1 MGHARL
7 DLLGGF
13 HLVAAGT
20 ELRLPTRKAEALLAC
35 LALAPDRARSRET
48 LIGLLWG
55 DRGEAQARHS
65 LSQTLSSI
73 RRAFG
78 DAGATPIVVADAGSI
93 SLGSARVDVD
103 VDRFER
109 RATEGTPEALAEA
122 AALYRGDLLEG
133 LRLREQAFEEWLAG
147 ERNRLREQALGVFSV
162 LLEQLG
168 AAGRTDQAVEAALR
182 LLALD
187 PLQESVHR
195 HLMRLYAAQGRP
207 ASALRQYELCVRT
220 LRDELG
226 VEPEAET
233 TRLYGE
239 IKRQRETC
247 GGTAPDHKLAP
258 ADTPSIAVLPFDNF
272 SGDAAQEYFVDGI
285 TEDIITALARCR
297 WLRVVARNSSFSYRG
312 KSADVRRIAGEL
324 GVRYLLEG
332 SVRRLGDRVRVTA
345 QLVDGRHGTRLWG
358 ERYDS
363 EVKDIFD
370 LQEEIPRLI
379 AGTIE
384 PELSAIEGAAL
395 RNRSTRDLNAWDCY
409 QRGLWHL
416 YRFAEGE
423 LEIAK
428 DLFERAIQLDPSF
441 AQAYARLAY
450 VHIQLGFYGR
460 LEDRAERIK
469 DAVAFARTA
478 VDLDEREPA
487 TRLSL
492 GRALSLC
499 GAAERGVEELRAA
512 TELDPSF
519 AQAHFALAQV
529 LCYLD
534 RPEEAFPEINEALR
548 LSPRDPHLWTFLN
561 VRALAHYISGNLGQ
575 AEADER
581 AALRQPNTTFWP
593 ALFLVAILGQ
603 SGKTAE
609 ATEAIADL
617 HRFRPG
623 MTCADALRECTF
635 GDRRIMTE
643 RFVEQL
649 YADLRKAGLP
659 E

>member
-1 MGHARL
+1 MRRRLTAILAADVVGYSRLVRADEDGAIEALKALRTEIIAPKLDQHGGRIVKLMGDGMLVEFTSVVEAVRAGIEAQLAVGERNARL
-7 DLLGGF
+7 PAEKQIMLRIGINLGDVVVDGDDIYGDGVN
-13 HLVAAGT
+13 VAT
-20 ELRLPTRKAEALLAC
+20 RLEGLAE
-35 LALAPDRARSRET
+35 PG
-48 LIGLLWG
+48 GLC
-55 DRGEAQARHS
+55 
-65 LSQTLSSI
+65 I
-73 RRAFG
+73 
-78 DAGATPIVVADAGSI
+78 AGSVYDQVRDHKEFAFADMGERQVKNI
-93 SLGSARVDVD
+93 DRPVRVW
-103 VDRFER
+103 RWS
-109 RATEGTPEALAEA
+109 PAEA
-122 AALYRGDLLEG
+122 AVPWQIDAR
-133 LRLREQAFEEWLAG
+133 
-147 ERNRLREQALGVFSV
+147 
-162 LLEQLG
+162 
-168 AAGRTDQAVEAALR
+168 
-182 LLALD
+182 
-187 PLQESVHR
+187 
-195 HLMRLYAAQGRP
+195 
-207 ASALRQYELCVRT
+207 ASR
-220 LRDELG
+220 
-226 VEPEAET
+226 
-233 TRLYGE
+233 
-239 IKRQRETC
+239 
-247 GGTAPDHKLAP
+247 AP
-258 ADTPSIAVLPFDNF
+258 ADKPAIAVLPFDNM

-297 WLRVVARNSSFSYRG
+297 WLRVVARNSSFSYKG
-312 KSADVRRIAGEL
+312 KSADVRTIAGEL
-324 GVRYLLEG
+324 NVRYLLEG
-332 SVRRLGDRVRVTA
+332 SVRRQGDRVRVTA

-363 EVKDIFD
+363 DVEDVFA
-370 LQEEIPRLI
+370 LQEEIARLI

-395 RNRSTRDLNAWDCY
+395 RDRPTRDLNAWDCY

-428 DLFERAIQLDPSF
+428 DLFERAIQLDASF

-469 DAVAFARTA
+469 DAVAFAKTA
-478 VDLDEREPA
+478 VDLDDREPA
-487 TRLSL
+487 TRVSL

-534 RPEEAFPEINEALR
+534 RPEEALPEIHEALR
-548 LSPRDPHLWTFLN
+548 LSPRDPHLWTFLH

-575 AEADER
+575 AEADAR

-593 ALFLVAILGQ
+593 ALVLVAILGQ

-609 ATEAIADL
+609 AREAIATL
-617 HRFRPG
+617 HRFRLG

-635 GDRRIMTE
+635 GDRRVMTQ
-643 RFVEQL
+643 RFMDQFS
-649 YADLRKAGLP
+649 ADLRKAGLP
-659 E
+659 H